1 MNQSLPSN
9 PTPRSP
15 KPASALQTLSSKVHT
30 HSKQV
35 LVVVKIAWLVSFTL
49 VFMAIIYSNPNP
61 FTLIGAYILADLM
74 NGRINLEVA
83 DLRRLLGLAKE
94 NTVGYGSRTQTSEMI
109 LNLAL
114 LGGIMLGLLS
124 QTVVNAELIYAST
137 YASFI
142 VVFLAAV
149 IRLLAICCKHFPP
162 SSDSDS

>member
-1 MNQSLPSN
+1 MNLSLPSGSA
-9 PTPRSP
+9 PRSP
-15 KPASALQTLSSKVHT
+15 RLTSALQTLSSKVHARPKPVIT
-30 HSKQV
+30 AI
-35 LVVVKIAWLVSFTL
+35 KIAWLISFAL

-61 FTLIGAYILADLM
+61 FTLISAYVLADLM
-74 NGRINLEVA
+74 NGRVNLEVA
-83 DLRRLLGLAKE
+83 ELRRLLGLARE

-124 QTVVNAELIYAST
+124 QTAMNAELIYVSS

-149 IRLLAICCKHFPP
+149 IRLLALCCKHFPP
-162 SSDSDS
+162 SSDAAS